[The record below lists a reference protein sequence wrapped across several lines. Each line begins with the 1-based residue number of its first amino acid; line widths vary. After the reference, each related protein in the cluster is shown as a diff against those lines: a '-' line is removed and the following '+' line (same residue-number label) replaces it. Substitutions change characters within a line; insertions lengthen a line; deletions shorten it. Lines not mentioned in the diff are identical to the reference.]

1 MQFRRATE
9 ADRKSIEALW
19 AYCFEKP
26 DEPFFQ
32 WYFSRVC
39 QMDDVVVAEE
49 NQHIAADLHL
59 RPYTLN
65 LRGNS
70 MPVDYMVGVATHPAA
85 RGRGIASKLLKNAF
99 RISRSRG
106 KSAVILMPSDASFYM
121 PLGCSFYVQQWE
133 RSAAPEWLARIGEKP
148 EKAMTVSSPD
158 EWHILA
164 SVYEKFTEKRNGF
177 TQRDEKTWRT
187 FIEGQLNEG
196 YIAVTGDETGPTGY
210 LCYGI
215 DGRRLIANEMAYVS
229 DRGRRG
235 LYAFMAGHRGS
246 IDRCTWYEPLD
257 DCSFYYWPNGAE
269 HTYIENRTFPF
280 MMARITDPV
289 GVIDGLPC
297 EKQIHGEYSFQL
309 VDPVLS
315 ENNGIYMVRA
325 EDEDGEIHA
334 LQDDI
339 FYKLRLHIEDTS
351 GIDLGNHIPEPSFCM
366 NVNTLAELVF
376 GTSDFIEL
384 LKRNQITWLTKDE
397 AVKEKISRFMMGIL
411 PEKDNWIAEWY

>member
-49 NQHIAADLHL
+49 NQHIAADVHL

-85 RGRGIASKLLKNAF
+85 RGRGIASKLLKNSF

-164 SVYEKFTEKRNGF
+164 SVYEKFTERRNGF

-325 EDEDGEIHA
+325 EEGEIHA

-376 GTSDFIEL
+376 GTSDFNEL

>member
-32 WYFSRVC
+32 WYFSRAC
-39 QMDDVVVAEE
+39 HMDDVVVAEE

-59 RPYTLN
+59 RPYTLY

-106 KSAVILMPSDASFYM
+106 KSAVILMPSEASFYM

-164 SVYEKFTEKRNGF
+164 SVYEKFTERRNGF

-196 YIAVTGDETGPTGY
+196 YIAVTGDETGPIGY
-210 LCYGI
+210 LCYGM
-215 DGRRLIANEMAYVS
+215 DGRRLIANEMAYSS

-235 LYAFMAGHRGS
+235 LYAFMAGHRSS
-246 IDRCTWYEPLD
+246 IDRCIWYEPLD

-269 HTYIENRTFPF
+269 HIYIENRTFPF

-315 ENNGIYMVRA
+315 ENNGIYMIRA
-325 EDEDGEIHA
+325 EDGAIHA

-376 GTSDFIEL
+376 GTSDFNEL
-384 LKRNQITWLTKDE
+384 LKRNQITWLTKNE
-397 AVKEKISRFMMGIL
+397 AVKEKISRFMMGIF

>member
-1 MQFRRATE
+1 MQFRRATG

-85 RGRGIASKLLKNAF
+85 RGRGIASKLLKNSF

-164 SVYEKFTEKRNGF
+164 SVYEKFTERRNGF

-325 EDEDGEIHA
+325 EEGEIHA

-376 GTSDFIEL
+376 GTSDFNEL

-411 PEKDNWIAEWY
+411 PEKENWIAEWY

>member
-85 RGRGIASKLLKNAF
+85 RGRGIASKLLKNSF

-164 SVYEKFTEKRNGF
+164 SVYEKFTERRNGF

-325 EDEDGEIHA
+325 EEGEIHA

-376 GTSDFIEL
+376 GTSDFNEL

>member
-85 RGRGIASKLLKNAF
+85 RGRGIASKLLKNSF

-164 SVYEKFTEKRNGF
+164 SVYEKFTERRNGF

-325 EDEDGEIHA
+325 EEGEIHA

-351 GIDLGNHIPEPSFCM
+351 GIDMGNHIPEPSFCM

-376 GTSDFIEL
+376 GTSDFNEL

>member
-133 RSAAPEWLARIGEKP
+133 RSAAPEWLARIGEKT

-164 SVYEKFTEKRNGF
+164 SVYEKFTERRNGF

-196 YIAVTGDETGPTGY
+196 YIAVTGNETGPTGY

-325 EDEDGEIHA
+325 EDGEIHA

-376 GTSDFIEL
+376 GTSDFNEF

>member
-99 RISRSRG
+99 RISRFRG

-325 EDEDGEIHA
+325 EDGEIHA

-376 GTSDFIEL
+376 GTSDFNEL

>member
-133 RSAAPEWLARIGEKP
+133 RSAAPEWLARIGEKT

-325 EDEDGEIHA
+325 EDGEIHA

-376 GTSDFIEL
+376 GTSDFNEL
-384 LKRNQITWLTKDE
+384 LNRNQITWLTKDE

>member
-215 DGRRLIANEMAYVS
+215 DGRRLIANEMAYAS

-315 ENNGIYMVRA
+315 ENNGIYMIRA
-325 EDEDGEIHA
+325 ENGEIHA

-376 GTSDFIEL
+376 GTSDFDEL
-384 LKRNQITWLTKDE
+384 IKRNQITWLTKDE

>member
-32 WYFSRVC
+32 WYFSRAC
-39 QMDDVVVAEE
+39 HMDDVVVAEE

-59 RPYTLN
+59 RPYTLY

-106 KSAVILMPSDASFYM
+106 KSAVILMPSEASFYM
-121 PLGCSFYVQQWE
+121 PLGCSF
-133 RSAAPEWLARIGEKP
+133 SAAPEWLARIGEKP

-164 SVYEKFTEKRNGF
+164 SVYEKFTERRNGF

-196 YIAVTGDETGPTGY
+196 YIAVTGDETGPIGY
-210 LCYGI
+210 LCYGM
-215 DGRRLIANEMAYVS
+215 DGRRLIANEMAYSS

-246 IDRCTWYEPLD
+246 IDRCIWYEPLD

-269 HTYIENRTFPF
+269 HIYIENRTFPF

-315 ENNGIYMVRA
+315 ENNGIYMIRA
-325 EDEDGEIHA
+325 EDGAIHA

-376 GTSDFIEL
+376 GTSDFNEL

>member
-99 RISRSRG
+99 RISRFRG

-164 SVYEKFTEKRNGF
+164 SVYEKFTESRNGF

-196 YIAVTGDETGPTGY
+196 YIAVTGDEAGPTGY

-229 DRGRRG
+229 DRGRRA

-325 EDEDGEIHA
+325 EDGEIHA

-376 GTSDFIEL
+376 GTSDFNEL

>member
-85 RGRGIASKLLKNAF
+85 RGRGIASKLLKNSF

-164 SVYEKFTEKRNGF
+164 SVYEKFTERRNGF

-325 EDEDGEIHA
+325 EEGEIHA

-376 GTSDFIEL
+376 GTSDFNEL

-397 AVKEKISRFMMGIL
+397 AVKEKTSRFMMGIL

>member
-9 ADRKSIEALW
+9 ANRKSIEALW

-164 SVYEKFTEKRNGF
+164 SVYEKFTERRNGF
-177 TQRDEKTWRT
+177 TQRNEKTWRT

-325 EDEDGEIHA
+325 EDGEIHA

-376 GTSDFIEL
+376 GTSDFNEL

>member
-59 RPYTLN
+59 RPYTLI

-164 SVYEKFTEKRNGF
+164 SVYEKFTERRNGF
-177 TQRDEKTWRT
+177 TKRDEKTWRT

-325 EDEDGEIHA
+325 EDGEIHA

-376 GTSDFIEL
+376 GTSDFNEL

>member
-85 RGRGIASKLLKNAF
+85 RGRGIASKLLKNSF

-164 SVYEKFTEKRNGF
+164 SVYEKFTERRNGF

-229 DRGRRG
+229 DRGCRG

-325 EDEDGEIHA
+325 EEGEIHA

-376 GTSDFIEL
+376 GTSDFNEL

>member
-32 WYFSRVC
+32 WYFSRAC
-39 QMDDVVVAEE
+39 HMDDVVVAEE

-59 RPYTLN
+59 RPYTLY

-106 KSAVILMPSDASFYM
+106 KSAVILMPSEASFYM

-164 SVYEKFTEKRNGF
+164 SVYEKFTERRNGF

-196 YIAVTGDETGPTGY
+196 YIAVTGDETGPIGY
-210 LCYGI
+210 LCYGM
-215 DGRRLIANEMAYVS
+215 DGRRLIANEMAYSS

-246 IDRCTWYEPLD
+246 IDRCIWYEPLD

-269 HTYIENRTFPF
+269 HIYIENRTFPF

-315 ENNGIYMVRA
+315 ENNGIYMIRA
-325 EDEDGEIHA
+325 EDGAIHA

-376 GTSDFIEL
+376 GTSDFNEL
-384 LKRNQITWLTKDE
+384 LKRNHITWLTKDE

>member
-19 AYCFEKP
+19 TYCFEKP

-85 RGRGIASKLLKNAF
+85 RGRGIANKLLKNSF

-164 SVYEKFTEKRNGF
+164 SVYEKFTERRNGF

-325 EDEDGEIHA
+325 EEGEIHA

-376 GTSDFIEL
+376 GTSDFNEL